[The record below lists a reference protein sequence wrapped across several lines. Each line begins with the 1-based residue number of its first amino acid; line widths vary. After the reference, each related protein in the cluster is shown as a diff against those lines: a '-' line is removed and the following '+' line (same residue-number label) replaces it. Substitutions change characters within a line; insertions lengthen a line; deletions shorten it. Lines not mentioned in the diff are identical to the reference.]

1 MVLYVLQYSLEV
13 RDDMKTL
20 WQEYPNG
27 DVSGQWAALY
37 VTMNQKGH
45 ITMSRITHERTG
57 APAAYLMWFD

>member
-1 MVLYVLQYSLEV
+1 
-13 RDDMKTL
+13 MKTL